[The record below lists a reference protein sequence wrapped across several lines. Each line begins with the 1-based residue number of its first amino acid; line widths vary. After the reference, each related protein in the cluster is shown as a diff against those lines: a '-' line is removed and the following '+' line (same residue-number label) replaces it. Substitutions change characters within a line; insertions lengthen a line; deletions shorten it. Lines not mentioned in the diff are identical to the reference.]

1 MDEESELEVEREF
14 GRLAGRLRT
23 IDYATFAQLVRA
35 LGLRVEQA
43 MLQAMIS
50 AADADLNGFLDLT
63 DALNAIDFALL
74 RSLPIMPAPN
84 TRAAALVRIRRRPAG
99 LTLARPGFADAD
111 GTVCGAS
118 EAAGER
124 HRTGLKRIG
133 TVSESRSEQ
142 RIAMPSAPR
151 WTPAWWIEQ
160 LRYAT
165 RLGAVVATS
174 VFVPSVLIY
183 LGYQSPAAFRPFAV
197 VTWHLAFYVAA
208 ITPMLACSA
217 RSCAPPRAT
226 RVLAQRASGQRAR
239 AGRPQRPSRA
249 CTCTR
254 RSSRQIWCR
263 RPPASRCTP
272 WPSAPCVQGTRTLR
286 GCATQNGACSLSR
299 CLRSLPRSSSLAH
312 SSPRRTCD
320 SPI

>member
-118 EAAGER
+118 EAA
-124 HRTGLKRIG
+124 
-133 TVSESRSEQ
+133 VD
-142 RIAMPSAPR
+142 
-151 WTPAWWIEQ
+151 
-160 LRYAT
+160 
-165 RLGAVVATS
+165 
-174 VFVPSVLIY
+174 
-183 LGYQSPAAFRPFAV
+183 
-197 VTWHLAFYVAA
+197 
-208 ITPMLACSA
+208 
-217 RSCAPPRAT
+217 
-226 RVLAQRASGQRAR
+226 
-239 AGRPQRPSRA
+239 GR
-249 CTCTR
+249 
-254 RSSRQIWCR
+254 
-263 RPPASRCTP
+263 
-272 WPSAPCVQGTRTLR
+272 
-286 GCATQNGACSLSR
+286 CSLGEF
-299 CLRSLPRSSSLAH
+299 
-312 SSPRRTCD
+312 
-320 SPI
+320 PIRITDFLSDDGDQ